1 MLGGCDKDFGD
12 TIKEEWNF
20 MRLPLRNT
28 IYVCSAQGPIL
39 GLALGLALALGGCT
53 EAIVGAGATAGV
65 AVAQERSVGAA
76 IDDTTIQLDI
86 NRRLFEKD
94 EKLFTK
100 INLEVVEGRVL
111 MTGVV
116 PKPDDKVE
124 AVRLAWTAPGVK
136 EVINEI
142 QVQDKTSLTDFASDA
157 WITTRL
163 RATMLTD
170 RDVSDI
176 NYSVE
181 TVNGTI
187 YLMGIARNRAE
198 LDRVTNHARNIPG
211 VKQVKSFV
219 RLKDDPRRRGS

>member
-1 MLGGCDKDFGD
+1 MLGDRD
-12 TIKEEWNF
+12 TTPSELEHHPSNTRREQIF
-20 MRLPLRNT
+20 MRVSLRNAT
-28 IYVCSAQGPIL
+28 FICAGL
-39 GLALGLALALGGCT
+39 GLAVLAGGCT
-53 EAIVGAGATAGV
+53 EALIGAGATAGV

-76 IDDTTIQLDI
+76 IDDTTVQLDI
-86 NRRLFEKD
+86 NRRLFEKN

-100 INLEVVEGRVL
+100 ISLEVVEGRVL
-111 MTGVV
+111 MTGIV
-116 PKPDDKVE
+116 PKPEDRVE
-124 AVRLAWTAPGVK
+124 AVRIAWTAPGVK

-187 YLMGIARNRAE
+187 YLMGIARDRGE

-219 RLKDDPRRRGS
+219 RLRDDPRRSGS